1 MMRSASFLILS
12 LSLHAAALFYP
23 ISFGHSQAY
32 LIDVTLAS
40 MEQEG
45 AAAIDPSSGPPA
57 TQAAHRLDGRR
68 PIAGAVRRKESNND
82 LPQQTLPAQML
93 RTPTAAGIALGRSP
107 DDGPV
112 PQSVEPDSTTQGNS
126 EPVIGSAGFGGGEGS
141 LGSFGIADGRRSGS
155 SALGTG
161 LTVTQARYRET
172 PRPQYPESARREGRE
187 GRVLLRVLI
196 DNRDAPERSRLTALR
211 AVLHWTTRPP
221 KQSSTG
227 VFIRHY
233 TAISRSRAGCVF
245 QSSFVW
251 RTQNQIEQGG

>member
-23 ISFGHSQAY
+23 ISFGRSQAH

-68 PIAGAVRRKESNND
+68 PIAGTVRRKESSND

-93 RTPTAAGIALGRSP
+93 RTPTAADIALGRSP
-107 DDGPV
+107 EDGPV

-141 LGSFGIADGRRSGS
+141 LGSFGIADGRGSGS
-155 SALGTG
+155 SAPGTG

-196 DNRDAPERSRLTALR
+196 DNRGRSREVEINRTSGSAALDD
-211 AVLHWTTRPP
+211 AAAEAIKHWRFHPALYGDQP
-221 KQSSTG
+221 VESWLR
-227 VFIRHY
+227 IP
-233 TAISRSRAGCVF
+233 
-245 QSSFVW
+245 
-251 RTQNQIEQGG
+251 IEFRLADAKSN